1 MARFPKALAGR
12 NQIEESKGN
21 PMSLMS
27 EPFYDMP
34 AQMNERSF
42 LNKNEQTKE
51 GVNKEAQNEE
61 EKMLVQ
67 L

>member
-34 AQMNERSF
+34 A
-42 LNKNEQTKE
+42 
-51 GVNKEAQNEE
+51 
-61 EKMLVQ
+61 
-67 L
+67 